1 MDSHPSGYLLSA
13 AFKVKCVDRL
23 IQHNPCKPPT
33 FISINP
39 PLLSCAGVTGRYGIG
54 GTAVSVGG
62 DVLLSVKV
70 DIDGVTVS
78 ETTPLMDTMYI
89 NVTSSITVDVN

>member
-1 MDSHPSGYLLSA
+1 M
-13 AFKVKCVDRL
+13 
-23 IQHNPCKPPT
+23 
-33 FISINP
+33 
-39 PLLSCAGVTGRYGIG
+39 TGRYGIG

-89 NVTSSITVDVN
+89 NVTSSIAVDVN